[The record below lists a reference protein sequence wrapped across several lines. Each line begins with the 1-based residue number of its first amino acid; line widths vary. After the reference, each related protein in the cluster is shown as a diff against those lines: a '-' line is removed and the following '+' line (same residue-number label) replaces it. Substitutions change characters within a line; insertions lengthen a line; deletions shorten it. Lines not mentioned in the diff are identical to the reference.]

1 MNPLLLG
8 AIGLTCPYLKCA
20 VLPMCELLDWFLCR
34 ETKTESDAVKSAD
47 TSTAIEIR
55 DQVEYMI
62 RRNHAQ
68 RSICDR
74 YNSLADLCSVFGI
87 EKRA

>member
-1 MNPLLLG
+1 
-8 AIGLTCPYLKCA
+8 
-20 VLPMCELLDWFLCR
+20 MCELLDWFLCR
-34 ETKTESDAVKSAD
+34 ETKTESDAVKSTD
-47 TSTAIEIR
+47 TSTSTAIEIR

-74 YNSLADLCSVFGI
+74 YDSLADLCSVFGI